1 MIWPINYCSDCSGGG
16 VLGGVW
22 ASTQLPSSLEPMGSQ
37 ETPVV
42 LQKTWGLSVPPSAE
56 QTSCKCGVSGAG
68 GPTYSWGGIPLPE
81 HVSLGGFCPLVPW
94 LPTCDV
100 QAYPSFSKN
109 VLRTLRVSLGAGRD
123 IPQ

>member
-1 MIWPINYCSDCSGGG
+1 MIWPINYCSDRSGGG

-68 GPTYSWGGIPLPE
+68 GPTYSWGGA
-81 HVSLGGFCPLVPW
+81 SLCPSMYPWVGSVPW
-94 LPTCDV
+94 SPGSPPVMSRLIHHSAKT
-100 QAYPSFSKN
+100 Y
-109 VLRTLRVSLGAGRD
+109 
-123 IPQ
+123 